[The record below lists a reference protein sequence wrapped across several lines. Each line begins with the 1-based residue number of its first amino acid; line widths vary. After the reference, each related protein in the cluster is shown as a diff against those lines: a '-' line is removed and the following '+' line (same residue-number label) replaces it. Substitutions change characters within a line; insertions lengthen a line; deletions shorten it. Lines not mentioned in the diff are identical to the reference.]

1 VSTKMRPVQ
10 ARSEEPHEGSGSDED
25 AAVGQLTRLRPR
37 MLVLGMLGVT
47 VGAGAPAVCLGQ
59 GLEQAAAGFAAQ
71 WAAGDVSR
79 LQSRFS
85 ERVSIQWEAR
95 PLGALTPARAGAS
108 IREYLED
115 REAASADVS
124 RVGEVGG
131 APLRGFAEIRWESRM
146 RGGSEMVT
154 RTLFVAFVFEEGDWR
169 VAELRVLPQTP
180 L

>member
-1 VSTKMRPVQ
+1 MQ
-10 ARSEEPHEGSGSDED
+10 WGPHEGSDPEED
-25 AAVGQLTRLRPR
+25 AAVRDLSGLRPR
-37 MLVLGMLGVT
+37 TLLWILGVAG
-47 VGAGAPAVCLGQ
+47 VGTPAVAPVVCLGQ

-108 IREYLED
+108 IREYLEN
-115 REAASADVS
+115 REAASARVS

-131 APLRGFAEIRWESRM
+131 EPPRGFAEIRWESRI
-146 RGGSEMVT
+146 RGMSEMVT
-154 RTLFVAFVFEEGDWR
+154 RTVFVAFVYEDGTWR
-169 VAELRVLPQTP
+169 VAELRVLPQTR